1 MKLSDL
7 RNRGVQFIRL
17 KEAQHLTFFYVPR
30 IGVEQFWVYRIPS
43 VVELQDNKTGK
54 KNKVVMGKRYLS
66 PGLKSS
72 HFSVFR
78 QWLKNRSDIPE
89 TVPIWDLK
97 QDLPGAMTKFTKA
110 YVVGSQ
116 SVQEDWKQKFQVQ
129 QEVYA
134 GIVDFKDSSV
144 KLLSM
149 TGGVW
154 NKWKKEMSYQMSRLG
169 TLGDPEVTPVAFVG
183 TYDAIE
189 KNAQEKYQVRMDERI
204 QPTDA
209 IKSQLAQCPVIDIQR
224 VVGRDHYEDLKT
236 LVMAHIVP
244 EIMELCKKDGIFSE
258 VEYAIGEGG
267 KKVVVEAT
275 KNNPI
280 DPEKREFK
288 GFGGDTGFNTKEM
301 ESASTKPAVPP
312 VDESKVAFPYGSA
325 PPAAA
330 AAVQTTVAGQIE
342 AQAVAQAQA
351 AAQPAA
357 VLTPPPAAVVP
368 PKRPPL
374 MVDCIAC
381 KKPFELTKETKECPH
396 CHVNLGL

>member
-30 IGVEQFWVYRIPS
+30 IGVEPFWVYRIPG
-43 VVELQDNKTGK
+43 VVELQDEKTGK
-54 KNKVVMGKRYLS
+54 KNKVVMGRRFLS

-72 HFSVFR
+72 YFSVFR
-78 QWLKNRSDIPE
+78 QWLKDRADIPE
-89 TVPIWDLK
+89 TTLIWDLK
-97 QDLPGAMTKFTKA
+97 QDVPGAMTKFTKA

-154 NKWKKEMSYQMSRLG
+154 NKWKKEMAYQMSRLG
-169 TLGDPEVTPVAFVG
+169 TLGDPEVTPVAYVG

-189 KNAQEKYQVRMDERI
+189 KNAQEKYQIRMDERI

-209 IKSQLAQCPVIDIQR
+209 IKSQLAQCPVIDIRR
-224 VVGRDHYEDLKT
+224 VVGRDHYEDVKK
-236 LVMAHIVP
+236 LVLTHVVL
-244 EIMELCKKDGIFSE
+244 EIMELAKKDRLFEE
-258 VEYAIGEGG
+258 VQYTVVAGG
-267 KKVVVEAT
+267 QKVVVEST
-275 KNNPI
+275 KDNRI

-288 GFGGDTGFNTKEM
+288 GFGGDTSFNPKEM
-301 ESASTKPAVPP
+301 ESAPAKPAAP

-325 PPAAA
+325 PPAAVA
-330 AAVQTTVAGQIE
+330 AQTTVAGQIAAQAE
-342 AQAVAQAQA
+342 AQAQT
-351 AAQPAA
+351 AAQPSA
-357 VLTPPPAAVVP
+357 VLTPPAAVVVP

-381 KKPFELTKETKECPH
+381 KKPFELTKDTKECPH

>member
-17 KEAQHLTFFYVPR
+17 KEAQHLTFFYIPR
-30 IGVEQFWVYRIPS
+30 IGIEPFWVYRIPG
-43 VVELQDNKTGK
+43 VVELTDEKTGR

-72 HFSVFR
+72 YFSVLR
-78 QWLKNRSDIPE
+78 QWLKDRADIPE
-89 TVPIWDLK
+89 TALVWDLK
-97 QDLPGAMTKFTKA
+97 QEVAGAMTKFTKA

-134 GIVDFKDSSV
+134 GIVDAKDSSV

-154 NKWKKEMSYQMSRLG
+154 NKWKKEMAYQMSRLG

-183 TYDAIE
+183 TYDAVE
-189 KNAQEKYQVRMDERI
+189 KNAQEKYQIRMDERI

-209 IKSQLAQCPVIDIQR
+209 IKQQLVQCPVIDIRR
-224 VVGRDHYEDLKT
+224 VVGRDHYEDVKT
-236 LVMAHIVP
+236 LVLTHVVP
-244 EIMELCKKDGIFSE
+244 EIMELAKKDGVFSE
-258 VEYAIGEGG
+258 VAYTVDPSG
-267 KKVVVEAT
+267 KKVVVEST
-275 KNNPI
+275 KDNHI

-288 GFGGDTGFNTKEM
+288 GFGGDTSFNT
-301 ESASTKPAVPP
+301 SAMGDPNPVPAQK
-312 VDESKVAFPYGSA
+312 VDESKVPFPYGSA
-325 PPAAA
+325 PPPAAIGQA
-330 AAVQTTVAGQIE
+330 SIAGQIVD
-342 AQAVAQAQA
+342 QAVAQSQA

-357 VLTPPPAAVVP
+357 ILTPPAVVVP

-374 MVDCIAC
+374 MVDCISC
-381 KKPFELTKETKECPH
+381 KKPFELTKDTKECPH